1 MVYRVAGYVKLAKL
15 WERRRDAAIKLHNDY
30 FRQKYENTSDFELAH
45 VYVDITGQKTI
56 TKRQEMIRLL
66 KLCIY
71 AEVDIIDVPTKAYLA
86 ANMEK
91 FCFLLH
97 FLFSLNHRVDI
108 VTEDADYHIDTLT
121 NRKNVR
127 ETLKEMAAEYV
138 SLSNERYDKWHTQLI
153 AAIEKVSPQ
162 RML

>member
-15 WERRRDAAIKLHNDY
+15 WEKRRDAAIKLHNDY
-30 FRQKYENTSDFELAH
+30 FRQKYENTPDFELVH

-56 TKRQEMIRLL
+56 TKRQEMIQLL
-66 KLCIY
+66 KLCVDS
-71 AEVDIIDVPTKAYLA
+71 EVDIIDVPTKAYLA
-86 ANMEK
+86 ANMEE

-97 FLFSLNHRVDI
+97 FLFSLHHRVDI

-121 NRKNVR
+121 NRENVR
-127 ETLKEMAAEYV
+127 ETLKEMAGDYV

-153 AAIEKVSPQ
+153 AAIEKV
-162 RML
+162 

>member
-15 WERRRDAAIKLHNDY
+15 WEKRRDAALKLHNDY
-30 FRQKYENTSDFELAH
+30 FRQKYENISDCELIH

-56 TKRQEMIRLL
+56 IKRREMIQLL
-66 KLCIY
+66 KLCINSK
-71 AEVDIIDVPTKAYLA
+71 VDIIDVPTKAYLA
-86 ANMEK
+86 ANMEE

-121 NRKNVR
+121 NRENVR
-127 ETLKEMAAEYV
+127 EMLKEMADDYV
-138 SLSNERYDKWHTQLI
+138 GLSHERYDKWHRQLI
-153 AAIEKVSPQ
+153 AAIEKV
-162 RML
+162 